1 MDGFIISD
9 VIGQVGV
16 EKLIK
21 NGNLLPEIS
30 NSINRIVPFIEFTVH
45 QVYPFSAYG
54 LRYYCLRPKPKQTKH
69 LLELLLLYFLLDNF
83 FSHFISLLPSF
94 LLTLYLSTPFSI
106 TLFVHSSIYPPQTQ
120 GVVQSILKLIYT
132 QEA

>member
-54 LRYYCLRPKPKQTKH
+54 LRLPAAKAQT
-69 LLELLLLYFLLDNF
+69 DQA
-83 FSHFISLLPSF
+83 
-94 LLTLYLSTPFSI
+94 LT
-106 TLFVHSSIYPPQTQ
+106 
-120 GVVQSILKLIYT
+120 
-132 QEA
+132 